1 MPEMNGLTTARL
13 LKRALPEVPLILFT
27 GHGDLF
33 KSKEA
38 SSAGIDAVFSKT
50 EPIDDLLESKA
61 SSPKKYSLTL
71 R

>member
-50 EPIDDLLESKA
+50 EPIDDLLEKA
-61 SSPKKYSLTL
+61 KSLVKKGTA
-71 R
+71 